1 MRLNKQSGLRGHR
14 APQPRK
20 KLGLLTGLVLLGLAG
35 LLAGCPSKAPGFLN
49 VEVHVTNTERCNDGI
64 KVEAELDTSAFSRG
78 PEKNWIWLKDGQ
90 IGGLMWMDDPYDN
103 QVPGGP
109 IKITAW
115 CMRTGGQA
123 PGKSVRV
130 FNLDDYEAPWGGVLD
145 ATFVIRDMS
154 ADPDT
159 AAYPGYTEVVSPA
172 PSIFDWHEWCELGV
186 PGDCSDIE

>member
-1 MRLNKQSGLRGHR
+1 MRVSGQSGARAYALLR
-14 APQPRK
+14 A
-20 KLGLLTGLVLLGLAG
+20 LFGLALVGLAG
-35 LLAGCPSKAPGFLN
+35 LLAGCPSKAPGFLT
-49 VEVHVTNTERCNDGI
+49 VEVHATNTERCDDGI

-115 CMRTGGQA
+115 CMRTGGQT

-130 FNLDDYEAPWGGVLD
+130 FNLDDYEAPWGVLS
-145 ATFVIRDMS
+145 ARFVIRDMS

-159 AAYPGYTEVVSPA
+159 AAYAGYTEVVSPA
-172 PSIFDWHEWCELGV
+172 PGIFTSQEWRRVRPQEGET
-186 PGDCSDIE
+186 GIE